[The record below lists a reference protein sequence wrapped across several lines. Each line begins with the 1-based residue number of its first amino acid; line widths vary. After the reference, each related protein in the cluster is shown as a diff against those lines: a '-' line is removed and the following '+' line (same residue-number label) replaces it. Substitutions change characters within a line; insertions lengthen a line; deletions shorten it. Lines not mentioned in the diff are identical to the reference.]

1 MAIKQGNKLTEVSGE
16 NSTLTSNAGEPQTKV
31 SESKTIN
38 EQEAPSSIRE
48 DTVWTLMWRAI
59 HQSVLFLGIFAI
71 LSLIGSYM
79 FVGLSGVSAALMAIV
94 TVVLFCLSN
103 PVLVA
108 VLSRLH
114 LRPAAYMTWFML
126 GWIIKIAIVVVVLL
140 LAQQIPGINLKLC
153 GILIIV
159 GAAIVLAAETHTAL
173 NSRVPYVR
181 PEEVHQSAHS
191 DTM

>member
-1 MAIKQGNKLTEVSGE
+1 MTKQQREAA
-16 NSTLTSNAGEPQTKV
+16 NSEFKSQESETL
-31 SESKTIN
+31 
-38 EQEAPSSIRE
+38 EAPSTIRE

-71 LSLIGSYM
+71 LALIGSYM

-126 GWIIKIAIVVVVLL
+126 GWIIKITIVVVVLL

-173 NSRVPYVR
+173 TSRVPYVK
-181 PEEVHQSAHS
+181 PEEMHQSTDS